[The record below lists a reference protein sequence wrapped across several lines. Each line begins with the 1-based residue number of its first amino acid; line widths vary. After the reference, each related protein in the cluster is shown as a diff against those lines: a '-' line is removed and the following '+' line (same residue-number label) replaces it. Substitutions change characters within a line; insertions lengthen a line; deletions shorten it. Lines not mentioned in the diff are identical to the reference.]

1 MLPVDST
8 VRTGKVSGKQISDW
22 LEKELNNVFAKDASK
37 RFGGWVIKF
46 KGMKV
51 TFKAFEEM
59 GKRVQSIEI
68 GGKDLEL
75 EKEYSICACERDG
88 DPADMLCRMR
98 NVREAKNTAHTLHS
112 VMKDYLKQ
120 NSPVS
125 PVLPQSAIVL
135 DAPQTLLTQVY
146 GVNYEFK

>member
-1 MLPVDST
+1 MRNL
-8 VRTGKVSGKQISDW
+8 G
-22 LEKELNNVFAKDASK
+22 EAKD
-37 RFGGWVIKF
+37 
-46 KGMKV
+46 
-51 TFKAFEEM
+51 
-59 GKRVQSIEI
+59 
-68 GGKDLEL
+68 
-75 EKEYSICACERDG
+75 
-88 DPADMLCRMR
+88 
-98 NVREAKNTAHTLHS
+98 TAYTLHS